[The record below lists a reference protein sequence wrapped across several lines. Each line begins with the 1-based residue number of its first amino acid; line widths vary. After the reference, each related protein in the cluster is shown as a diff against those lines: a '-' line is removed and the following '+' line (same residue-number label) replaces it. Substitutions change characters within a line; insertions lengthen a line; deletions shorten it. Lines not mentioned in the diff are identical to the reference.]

1 MLEIGKSLDRH
12 HRKKN
17 ESENISKKNK
27 NIFMPQKRLNEAI
40 VEEAS
45 AANIKSIER
54 YRVLQNGFVI
64 STNIRLAIL

>member
-1 MLEIGKSLDRH
+1 
-12 HRKKN
+12 
-17 ESENISKKNK
+17 
-27 NIFMPQKRLNEAI
+27 MPQKRLNEAI
-40 VEEAS
+40 VEEAG